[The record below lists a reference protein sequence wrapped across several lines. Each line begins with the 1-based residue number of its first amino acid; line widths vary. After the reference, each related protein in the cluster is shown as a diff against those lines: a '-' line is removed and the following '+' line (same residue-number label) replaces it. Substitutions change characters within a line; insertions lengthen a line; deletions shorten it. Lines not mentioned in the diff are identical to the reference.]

1 MFGCGMPL
9 SAKKQKTIVTE
20 LLDDT
25 LSGKFGAETVNEIY
39 GEIGRRAM
47 SEEEYN
53 KNLDKEDLKNI
64 LRDSGVGDDA
74 VKEFDKGFDDR
85 IENNKKIPAENL
97 INKKAVIIKTG
108 SVEIKAEPD
117 IADKFSLM
125 GTDYQNMIAGY
136 ISGGELK

>member
-1 MFGCGMPL
+1 
-9 SAKKQKTIVTE
+9 
-20 LLDDT
+20 
-25 LSGKFGAETVNEIY
+25 
-39 GEIGRRAM
+39 M

-74 VKEFDKGFDDR
+74 VREFDKGFDDR

-117 IADKFSLM
+117 IAESIEER
-125 GTDYQNMIAGY
+125 MIDGRKY
-136 ISGGELK
+136 LLVPVSEFIKINDVKTKL